1 MLRSA
6 KSVKRTQLELSLVCQ
21 TNWATSENIS
31 SEHTFNLYSILFF
44 FSRAKYFRVLAK
56 FLFSFYLGYQRSLF
70 SLWVSKLK
78 HFQTRPNLNPFLLF
92 PHFIICPMFSDFSI
106 SFLFDSVSFRLEYFI
121 FSPCCRFPAP
131 PRFSADVQLVTCWSR
146 SYDVCSTPETKTY
159 STFPVVQDR
168 FILSSLLSSPSLWH
182 MIRRANWTFIMQ
194 IRARPRSSS
203 ARIPGKKP
211 VKTCRG
217 TSLFQ
222 CSWIELNRIVGG

>member
-106 SFLFDSVSFRLEYFI
+106 SFLLERFCTFSTRI
-121 FSPCCRFPAP
+121 FH
-131 PRFSADVQLVTCWSR
+131 
-146 SYDVCSTPETKTY
+146 
-159 STFPVVQDR
+159 
-168 FILSSLLSSPSLWH
+168 ILSLLSFPRTSSFFGRCSTGHLLIAVLRRLQHTGNKNVFDVSGCAGPVHSLVPPLLPVPLTH
-182 MIRRANWTFIMQ
+182 D
-194 IRARPRSSS
+194 SS
-203 ARIPGKKP
+203 R
-211 VKTCRG
+211 
-217 TSLFQ
+217 
-222 CSWIELNRIVGG
+222 

>member
-44 FSRAKYFRVLAK
+44 FSRVKYHK
-56 FLFSFYLGYQRSLF
+56 QRFLF

-106 SFLFDSVSFRLEYFI
+106 SFLFDSVPFRLEYFI

-146 SYDVCSTPETKTY
+146 SYDVCSAPETKTY

>member
-1 MLRSA
+1 
-6 KSVKRTQLELSLVCQ
+6 
-21 TNWATSENIS
+21 
-31 SEHTFNLYSILFF
+31 
-44 FSRAKYFRVLAK
+44 
-56 FLFSFYLGYQRSLF
+56 
-70 SLWVSKLK
+70 
-78 HFQTRPNLNPFLLF
+78 
-92 PHFIICPMFSDFSI
+92 MFSDFSI

-217 TSLFQ
+217 TS
-222 CSWIELNRIVGG
+222 SSVRGSNWIESLVARSFDRVWELLGKFITRRTRVDWCIGFVMCFYFIYRLFVRVKKK